1 MPVNGWIAAAQ
12 QPGGLI
18 IGTDA
23 PDRVAHR
30 FATVPSFSGA
40 SAHCPERQSACPQH
54 GGAWQSRVAC
64 CRLLSLA
71 VA

>member
-1 MPVNGWIAAAQ
+1 MPVDGGIAAGQ

-30 FATVPSFSGA
+30 FDTVPSFSGA
-40 SAHCPERQSACPQH
+40 IAHCPER
-54 GGAWQSRVAC
+54 
-64 CRLLSLA
+64 
-71 VA
+71 